1 MIPVNLHKKSN
12 LWNHNGGFLPRIV
25 DWDDEENR
33 LKAENI
39 LINIFLDHIV
49 GRQSSDT
56 SATSRL
62 GSLFLVEVP
71 HILIDYFNPEFTS
84 KLINCENSTRNFQ
97 HIFITK
103 KLCIHIEFSKFWLLE
118 YLKSAKLHPR
128 WSILNEKGKAFN
140 IDHSGTFV
148 LHWLLWRVSFCEC
161 MDRRGGG

>member
-1 MIPVNLHKKSN
+1 MKSQWRISSEN
-12 LWNHNGGFLPRIV
+12 CGLRRRRKQTEGGKHLDKHLF
-25 DWDDEENR
+25 
-33 LKAENI
+33 
-39 LINIFLDHIV
+39 FLDHIF
-49 GRQSSDT
+49 GRQSSN
-56 SATSRL
+56 SSSVTSRL
-62 GSLFLVEVP
+62 GSLFLVEIP

-140 IDHSGTFV
+140 IDHSDIFV
-148 LHWLLWRVSFCEC
+148 PHWFLWRVSFCEC